1 MACEGVPACG
11 GTGQQRVS
19 SQEQVAAGGAPPT
32 AGCDAGD
39 SGSSTASQQQAN
51 GAVSSSTS
59 GSGSEEN
66 ACCSGGHGGSSTGSG
81 VEELAA
87 LDRELQQL
95 EERFVH
101 SVYDAIAPHF
111 SATRSVAFYTFSWR
125 QRWPAACFP
134 LYLHALPPTLVCCPM
149 PIPIPCHLPST
160 GLRCGPRCAPSSS
173 RCRPVR
179 WWRTWGAATAS
190 TLECGGTSSCW
201 AATGARVRGSS
212 WV

>member
-1 MACEGVPACG
+1 MAAGQTSSSGSDACNCGEGAAASEVHGQPEGQWLACEGVPACG
-11 GTGQQRVS
+11 GTAQQRVS
-19 SQEQVAAGGAPPT
+19 SQEQAAADGAPPT
-32 AGCDAGD
+32 AGCDAGG
-39 SGSSTASQQQAN
+39 SGSSTASHQQAN
-51 GAVSSSTS
+51 GAPSSSSS
-59 GSGSEEN
+59 GGGGSSGGSEGS

-134 LYLHALPPTLVCCPM
+134 LYLHALPPT
-149 PIPIPCHLPST
+149 
-160 GLRCGPRCAPSSS
+160 
-173 RCRPVR
+173 
-179 WWRTWGAATAS
+179 
-190 TLECGGTSSCW
+190 
-201 AATGARVRGSS
+201 
-212 WV
+212 